1 MVKRLSVELI
11 NTGKI
16 LSVLQKKNYLDTFD
30 LDADIAAYIRLE
42 EQLVD
47 TFETKKEAAREDLN
61 NTTQEVTNK
70 VRSILIARTESIVE
84 ALLSGNQVAAQAII
98 LETVRP
104 IMLSTMKDISI
115 RQIDSVTDSLDFTGL
130 ISEGEEVDLSSI
142 AVNIANNI
150 KNMIVEGT
158 FETKGI
164 DVDNKDKKGQ
174 TFYHVITGIAA
185 IATDIIAPWIEVIII
200 LLPDVVNLLQGL
212 FGETDAEL
220 AKHRFVNNVI
230 PQIMNKMYPQI
241 KQNVD
246 TTTKMVLDEYEK
258 LLTEK
263 LGNIKVSLKEAQQKK
278 KDKVQEYEQY
288 KVDIVNDIT
297 LIENMLDELGR
308 MVNVY

>member
-1 MVKRLSVELI
+1 M
-11 NTGKI
+11 
-16 LSVLQKKNYLDTFD
+16 
-30 LDADIAAYIRLE
+30 
-42 EQLVD
+42 
-47 TFETKKEAAREDLN
+47 
-61 NTTQEVTNK
+61 
-70 VRSILIARTESIVE
+70 
-84 ALLSGNQVAAQAII
+84 
-98 LETVRP
+98 
-104 IMLSTMKDISI
+104 
-115 RQIDSVTDSLDFTGL
+115 
-130 ISEGEEVDLSSI
+130 
-142 AVNIANNI
+142 
-150 KNMIVEGT
+150 
-158 FETKGI
+158 
-164 DVDNKDKKGQ
+164 
-174 TFYHVITGIAA
+174 
-185 IATDIIAPWIEVIII
+185 III